1 MHSKFVIKSTQK
13 SSIFSDKA
21 HDVRSLLVCLIF
33 LIGFSFAL
41 LNAQPEQDFP
51 VLYKGRYRPAE
62 AYARLWLNEI
72 YHSQTLKHKDWPAFH
87 TTSSSPLNL
96 LWSFNTR
103 GHLPYE
109 HAPLF
114 WIGSFEIK
122 QFAQLPV
129 QKDRFSF
136 LELQHSLHQKNQ
148 IKGSEKKL
156 DIDWA
161 PLSTSLKE
169 FEQLQNGLFPTEL
182 AYRNRLSQLQSQGIP
197 PKEIEVSL
205 EQEFP
210 LHQRLQIAGTLFKS
224 LPGRYKNGEW
234 FSLKALSMEVY
245 QPSSNSLKPVGNF
258 TLFSDADF
266 ESVRQAYFALD
277 KAIHDDSPN
286 NIQQEVQHRMG
297 LALKQAYQPMEGM
310 IFQEA
315 HGKRL
320 TYPTSAQLR
329 LERLYVSYPWIPV
342 LILLYALGACLSI
355 VSYCVASPLA
365 NLMSIGFTGFA
376 ILGHT
381 ALLAIRCFILGRP
394 PVSNMFETVIYV
406 AWVTACISLLFPA
419 FRRQSLVL
427 LAASLSSI
435 ILLLIIEITGLN
447 QSLDHVQAVLDS
459 QFWLMIH
466 VLLVVGSYGIFMLGA
481 IIGHFYLGLFM
492 IHRQEAPTM
501 AMLSRIILQ
510 TMHGGTILLIAGTIL
525 GGVWAAESWG
535 RFWDWDPKES
545 WAFIS
550 SCIYL
555 IWIHAYRF
563 HHIASF
569 GLAIGAVSGF
579 LAISFTWY
587 GVNYILGTGLHS
599 YGFGSGGERYYY
611 AYFVAECIFLI
622 GALGTYVQSRVMG
635 HDEK

>member
-1 MHSKFVIKSTQK
+1 MI
-13 SSIFSDKA
+13 SIFSSKTY
-21 HDVRSLLVCLIF
+21 DVRSLLVVLVL

-103 GHLPYE
+103 GHLPYD

-122 QFAQLPV
+122 QFAQLPIK
-129 QKDRFSF
+129 KDRFSF
-136 LELQHSLHQKNQ
+136 LELQQSQ
-148 IKGSEKKL
+148 INNSEKKL
-156 DIDWA
+156 EKDWA
-161 PLSTSLKE
+161 PLSASLKE
-169 FEQLQNGLFPTEL
+169 FEELQSGLSSTEL
-182 AYRNRLSQLQSQGIP
+182 TYRNRVSQLQSKEVP
-197 PKEIEVSL
+197 PKEIEQIL

-210 LHQRLQIAGTLFKS
+210 LHRRLQKAGILFKS
-224 LPGRYKNGEW
+224 LPGRFKNGEW
-234 FSLKALSMEVY
+234 FSLKALSIEVY
-245 QPSSNSLKPVGNF
+245 HSSSNFLKPVGNF
-258 TLFSDADF
+258 TLFSDKDF
-266 ESVRQAYFALD
+266 DSVRQAYLALE
-277 KAIHDDSPN
+277 KAIHNDSPHYMLQE
-286 NIQQEVQHRMG
+286 IQRRIG
-297 LALKQAYQPMEGM
+297 LALKQAYAPLEGT

-320 TYPTSAQLR
+320 TYPTAAQLR
-329 LERLYVSYPWIPV
+329 LETLYVSYPWIPL
-342 LILLYALGACLSI
+342 LILLYGLGACFSILS
-355 VSYCVASPLA
+355 YRLA
-365 NLMSIGFTGFA
+365 LPFANRMAIACTGFA
-376 ILGHT
+376 ILFHT
-381 ALLAIRCFILGRP
+381 GLLAIRCFILDRP

-406 AWVTACISLLFPA
+406 PWVAACVSLIFTI
-419 FRRQSLVL
+419 FRRQSLAL
-427 LAASLSSI
+427 LAACLSAI
-435 ILLLIIEITGLN
+435 ILLLILEITGLN

-466 VLLVVGSYGIFMLGA
+466 VLLVVGSYGIFLLGA
-481 IIGHFYLGLFM
+481 MIGHFYLGLLIM
-492 IHRQEAPTM
+492 HRKVTPAM
-501 AMLSRIILQ
+501 AMLTQIIFQ
-510 TMHGGTILLIAGTIL
+510 TMLGGTALLVTGTIL

-563 HHIASF
+563 HRMTSF
-569 GLAIGAVSGF
+569 GLAIGSICGF

-599 YGFGSGGERYYY
+599 YGFGSGGEHYYF
-611 AYFVAECIFLI
+611 AFLFVECLFMAVAAVIYFA
-622 GALGTYVQSRVMG
+622 Q
-635 HDEK
+635 DENKSLKC